1 MATLDDIVNVTISLA
16 TTSVNRGEFG
26 VQLIAAPHASFEELT
41 RTYTSFD
48 ATNPDNLP
56 ASVQSALQAS
66 FSQTPH
72 PIRCKVGR
80 LSVDKVTIEPVDAVA
95 SAVYSLKIHGTLI
108 SITASGSPTTST
120 IATQLA
126 TAINT
131 AALGVTAT
139 AVTGTVELVFTGAVK
154 TITNFVKIKWTSQT
168 PSSTVTM
175 ATDLGAI
182 QASDNAWYVLHL
194 TERTKQ
200 RVLDAAAYIE
210 TQEKLFDTASDESG
224 ILVAATTT
232 DLCSTLKGFNYFRT
246 FSSYDANAATEYMD
260 VAWASRVLPIA
271 PGGETW
277 ALKRLNG
284 VTSDSISKTQ
294 QTAVF
299 GKNGNTFER
308 YSENIS
314 VTNPGKV
321 ASGEYIDIVR
331 FRDWLKD
338 TIQGNMVQMMVN
350 RDRVPYTDQ
359 GIRLCA
365 NNLNAS
371 LREGQRVG
379 GIAPDEVDAD
389 GNAVPGFNITVPLA
403 ADIPNNIKATRVL
416 TLGFNARIAGA
427 IHVVNITGALAYS
440 LD

>member
-1 MATLDDIVNVTISLA
+1 MATLDDLVNVQISLNTA
-16 TTSVNRGEFG
+16 SVQRAEFG
-26 VQLIAAPHASFEELT
+26 VQLIAAPHASFAELT
-41 RTYTSFD
+41 RTYTAYD
-48 ATNPDNLP
+48 GTNADNLP
-56 ASVQSALQAS
+56 ASVQTALAAA
-66 FSQTPH
+66 FSQVPH
-72 PIRCKVGR
+72 PNKVKVGR
-80 LSVDKVTIEPVDAVA
+80 LSVDKVTIAPADAVA
-95 SAVYSLKIHGTLI
+95 SAVYSLKIDGTLV
-108 SITASGSPTTST
+108 SVTASGSPTTST

-154 TITNFVKIKWTSQT
+154 AVTNFVKIVWVSQT

-175 ATDLGAI
+175 ATDLGSI

-200 RVLDAAAYIE
+200 RQLDAAAYIE
-210 TQEKLFDTASDESG
+210 TQEKLFITSTDDPNALLAG
-224 ILVAATTT
+224 NAT
-232 DLCSTLKGFNYFRT
+232 DLLSMLKAANYLR
-246 FSSYDANAATEYMD
+246 SAGAYDANASTEYMD
-260 VAWASRVLPIA
+260 VAWAARVLPIQ
-271 PGGETW
+271 PGAETW

-284 VTSDSISKTQ
+284 ATSDSISKTQ

-321 ASGEYIDIVR
+321 AFGEFLDTVR

-338 TIQGNMVQMMVN
+338 TIQGNMVQMLVN
-350 RDRVPYTDQ
+350 RNKLPYTDQ
-359 GIRLCA
+359 GIQTA
-365 NNLNAS
+365 ASNLRAS

-379 GIAPDEVDAD
+379 GIAPDEVDA
-389 GNAVPGFNITVPLA
+389 NNNPVPGFNMTVPLA
-403 ADIPNNIKATRVL
+403 ADIPVNIKATRVL
-416 TLGFNARIAGA
+416 TLGFNARLAGA
-427 IHVVNITGALAYS
+427 IHMINITGALAYE
-440 LD
+440 L

>member
-1 MATLDDIVNVTISLA
+1 MATLDDIVSVQISLA
-16 TTSVNRGEFG
+16 TASVQRAEFG
-26 VQLIAAPHASFEELT
+26 VQLIAAPHASFAELT

-56 ASVQSALQAS
+56 ESVQTALSAA
-66 FSQTPH
+66 FSQIPH
-72 PIRCKVGR
+72 PNKVKVGR

-95 SAVYSLKIHGTLI
+95 GATYSLKINGTI
-108 SITASGSPTTST
+108 VSVVAAASPTTAT
-120 IATQLA
+120 ISTQLA

-139 AVTGTVELVFTGAVK
+139 AVTGTVELVFTAGIKAV
-154 TITNFVKIKWTSQT
+154 TQFVKIKWTSQT

-175 ATDLGAI
+175 ATDLGSI
-182 QASDNAWYVLHL
+182 VASDNAWYVLHL

-200 RVLDAAAYIE
+200 RQLDAAAYIE
-210 TQEKLFDTASDESG
+210 TQEKLFVTATADPNALLSG
-224 ILVAATTT
+224 NAT
-232 DLCSTLKGFNYFRT
+232 DLLSMLKAANYFR
-246 FSSYDANAATEYMD
+246 SMAAYDAQAATEYMD
-260 VAWASRVLPIA
+260 VAWAARVLPIQ
-271 PGGETW
+271 PGAETW
-277 ALKRLNG
+277 ALKRLSG
-284 VTSDSISKTQ
+284 VTSDNISKTE

-321 ASGEYIDIVR
+321 AAGEFADTIR

-350 RDRVPYTDQ
+350 RDKIPYVDA

-365 NNLNAS
+365 NNLRAS

-379 GIAPDEVDAD
+379 GIAPDEVDANND
-389 GNAVPGFNITVPLA
+389 PVPGFNMTVPLSS
-403 ADIPNNIKATRVL
+403 DIPVNIKATRVL
-416 TLGFNARIAGA
+416 TLGFNARLAGA
-427 IHVVNITGALAYS
+427 IHVVNITGALAFE
-440 LD
+440 L